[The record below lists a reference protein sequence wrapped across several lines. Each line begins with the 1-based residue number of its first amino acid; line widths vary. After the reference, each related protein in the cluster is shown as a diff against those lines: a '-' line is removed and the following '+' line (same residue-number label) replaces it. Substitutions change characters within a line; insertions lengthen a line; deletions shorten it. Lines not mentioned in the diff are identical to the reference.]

1 MIKEHCDLINP
12 RGESETIVLESC
24 FTQYRIQSNISIKG
38 IVKSLIEKMTL
49 KNKERNKRKEK
60 KRKGVALQ
68 YIICDMQG
76 NNISGS
82 TQ

>member
-1 MIKEHCDLINP
+1 
-12 RGESETIVLESC
+12 
-24 FTQYRIQSNISIKG
+24 
-38 IVKSLIEKMTL
+38 MTL